1 MKQMDFFFPGFV
13 FFFLIE
19 TEWEKKNF
27 GNKTLAILLQQGRVK
42 LLLWYP

>member
-27 GNKTLAILLQQGRVK
+27 GNTAPTGVRKTIVMV
-42 LLLWYP
+42 PMI